1 LANTYKRI
9 LSAQSNSLF
18 TIGATPMRFFGAN
31 MKTKTNE
38 VKLRGTL
45 MPARGVDKPVMIM
58 LPDILEPAS
67 NFSKFFNREN
77 NKVLDQRNV
86 WLLDYRNQGESD
98 HHESYDLEEMSDD
111 IVRFMDEN
119 KITMATIGGHG
130 FGAKVATVTAINHMT
145 RFTGVINL
153 EGGPVDQRYH
163 EAYLELKEYIQF
175 ANSLKLAEHDV
186 NSALKALDTGIADPK
201 WRAIF
206 K

>member
-1 LANTYKRI
+1 
-9 LSAQSNSLF
+9 
-18 TIGATPMRFFGAN
+18 
-31 MKTKTNE
+31 MKTKTTE

-45 MPARGVDKPVMIM
+45 LPARGVDKPVMIM
-58 LPDILEPAS
+58 LPDILEPAA

-77 NKVLDQRNV
+77 NKVRDQRNV

-98 HHESYDLEEMSDD
+98 HHNSYDLEEMSDD

-130 FGAKVATVTAINHMT
+130 FGAKVATVTAINHMS

-153 EGGPVDQRYH
+153 EGGPVDHRYH
-163 EAYLELKEYIQF
+163 EAYLELKEYIQY
-175 ANSLKLAEHDV
+175 ANSLKLADHDV